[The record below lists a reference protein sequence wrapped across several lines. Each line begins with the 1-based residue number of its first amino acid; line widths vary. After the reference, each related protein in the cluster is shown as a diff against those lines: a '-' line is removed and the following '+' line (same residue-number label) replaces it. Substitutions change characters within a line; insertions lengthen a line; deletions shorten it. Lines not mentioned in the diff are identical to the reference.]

1 MIVCCVEDKHNQLD
15 NGIMKDDD
23 LISDNDSQARGF
35 LKGDRAHVLFKRNNN
50 FGQGEDQQVA
60 DDK

>member
-1 MIVCCVEDKHNQLD
+1 MGNMIVCCVEDKHNQLD

-50 FGQGEDQQVA
+50 FG
-60 DDK
+60 